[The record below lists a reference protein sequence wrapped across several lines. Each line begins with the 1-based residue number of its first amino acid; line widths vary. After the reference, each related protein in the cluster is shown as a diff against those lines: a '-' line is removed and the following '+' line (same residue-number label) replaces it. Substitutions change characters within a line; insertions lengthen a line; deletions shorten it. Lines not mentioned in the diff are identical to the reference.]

1 MKRNK
6 KHNIKKKW
14 NTELCGIKKSIK
26 EEKAD
31 IADKLKYRECF
42 KIEEETTPLDKAL
55 YWLFFGLG
63 TLLCIYLFLKGISNK
78 VVAFGLIYL
87 MLNLFLGVLF
97 YTCRREF
104 VRKLFAVVS
113 KPLRILF
120 TYFFKLLR
128 INYIVQH
135 SLKCFVALVASIFTG
150 ILVLLVLP
158 NCIPLFGDVI
168 TAVFPNAEVAS
179 HMCILCMIIIS
190 MIVGMLVMYILLRA
204 MLVVFVSGDRKSKL
218 DIFEK
223 IWKEMKLLFYLFA
236 TVLQFWGMVDGVLD
250 MEVQYLLEAVLF
262 IMVIDEYIG
271 MRSE

>member
-6 KHNIKKKW
+6 KHNIKNKW

-26 EEKAD
+26 EEKAA
-31 IADKLKYRECF
+31 IVDKLKYRECF
-42 KIEEETTPLDKAL
+42 KIEEETTQLDKVL

-63 TLLCIYLFLKGISNK
+63 ALLCIYLFSKGISNK

-87 MLNLFLGVLF
+87 MLNLFLGALF

-104 VRKLFAVVS
+104 ARKLYVVIS

-128 INYIVQH
+128 INYIVQY
-135 SLKCFVALVASIFTG
+135 SLKCFVALVASVFIG
-150 ILVLLVLP
+150 IHVLLVLP
-158 NCIPLFGDVI
+158 NCIPPFGDVI
-168 TAVFPNAEVAS
+168 TAVFPNAKVAS

-190 MIVGMLVMYILLRA
+190 MIVGRLVMYIFLRA

-218 DIFEK
+218 DIFGK

-236 TVLQFWGMVDGVLD
+236 TILQFWGMVEGVLD

-262 IMVIDEYIG
+262 TMVIDEYIG
-271 MRSE
+271 MRNE